1 MFNVVGYTFM
11 QDLNNDISIPVKIGR
26 NFQVNSY
33 QEAVSLLEKVKEAN
47 TPIMSGY
54 IFTLVE
60 VE

>member
-1 MFNVVGYTFM
+1 MFNVVGYTFK
-11 QDLNNDISIPVKIGR
+11 QDLDSNLIPVKIGG

-33 QEAVSLLEKVKEAN
+33 QEAVSLLEKVKAN

-54 IFTLVE
+54 LFTLVE

>member
-11 QDLNNDISIPVKIGR
+11 QDLNNDISVPVKIGG

-33 QEAVSLLEKVKEAN
+33 QEAVSLLEKVKAN

-54 IFTLVE
+54 LFTLME

>member
-11 QDLNNDISIPVKIGR
+11 QDLDSNPIPVKIGG

-33 QEAVSLLEKVKEAN
+33 QEAVSLLEKVKAN

-54 IFTLVE
+54 LFTLVE